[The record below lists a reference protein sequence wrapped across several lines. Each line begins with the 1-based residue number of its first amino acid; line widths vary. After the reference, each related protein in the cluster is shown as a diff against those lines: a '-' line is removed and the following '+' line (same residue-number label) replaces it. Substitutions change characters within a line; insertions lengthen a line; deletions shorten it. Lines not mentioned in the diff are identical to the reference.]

1 MFNQQTQQGA
11 FAPNPMY
18 YGNVNSYGQV
28 PNPQQPPRVSNWLTP
43 EKIALLKKGV
53 EQFNLSVSDED
64 VARGQCN
71 HIDNATGMP
80 ALIPDIDGSGGYTCQ
95 ICGTH
100 FVSRDYTPEE
110 VKQATDFI
118 LDILNTIKITYLSLD
133 PNAAMDYFQI
143 IPFIEKVPKL
153 FEVAAND
160 FKKYEGL
167 SGFRPN
173 GNSLNPFAAFGM
185 MMTPGFGNQMNMGG
199 YQQPYGAYPQGQP
212 IPPQPMNAGFAQ
224 QNPAFNPMYGQYY
237 GQPATAPTGFYPNQQ
252 PAPAGYQPQ
261 TQGFA
266 MNPQGAAAPQP
277 VQNTNMPQQPV
288 APAATTPEPTKGEV
302 KVDTQFKK

>member
-1 MFNQQTQQGA
+1 MFNNQTQQQGA
-11 FAPNPMY
+11 YAPNPMY
-18 YGNVNSYGQV
+18 YGTVNPFGQV

-43 EKIALLKKGV
+43 DKIALLKKGV
-53 EQFNLSVSDED
+53 AQFNLSVSDED

-80 ALIPDIDGSGGYTCQ
+80 ALIPDPDGSSGYTCQ

-143 IPFIEKVPKL
+143 IPFIEKIPKL

-173 GNSLNPFAAFGM
+173 GNGLNPFAAFGM
-185 MMTPGFGNQMNMGG
+185 MMSPGFGYSQQMMNG

-212 IPPQPMNAGFAQ
+212 IPPQPMMNNVGYAQ
-224 QNPAFNPMYGQYY
+224 QNPAFNPMYGQYNAQPY
-237 GQPATAPTGFYPNQQ
+237 GAYPQGQPVQQ
-252 PAPAGYQPQ
+252 PMNAYQPQ

-277 VQNTNMPQQPV
+277 VNTNMPQQPV
-288 APAATTPEPTKGEV
+288 ATPEPAKAEV